1 MAMILRK
8 LKQWQERRSK
18 KEGKVTTNIN
28 MLKKVVLM
36 LHVKIQ
42 NCVNNSF
49 LLLEQRIEDEC
60 DDNYDTVD
68 LDDIA
73 PAAAKEPV
81 QEKKVFDVN
90 EATKNHEIVENTENP
105 YYDGVYDFYQEDED
119 EDFNEE
125 DLLNTE
131 ILQIEENPYY
141 DDSDNL
147 DLENKVYN

>member
-1 MAMILRK
+1 M
-8 LKQWQERRSK
+8 
-18 KEGKVTTNIN
+18 
-28 MLKKVVLM
+28 
-36 LHVKIQ
+36 
-42 NCVNNSF
+42 
-49 LLLEQRIEDEC
+49 
-60 DDNYDTVD
+60 D

-81 QEKKVFDVN
+81 QEIKVFDVN